1 MLQHVWKEAR
11 ERIGR
16 KKEEEEKRYLSNKLH
31 SLVNRLE
38 KEERKLYR
46 EVKKKRIDRE
56 EKNQKSEKKRIEKEN
71 FIRKFYPT

>member
-1 MLQHVWKEAR
+1 M
-11 ERIGR
+11 
-16 KKEEEEKRYLSNKLH
+16 
-31 SLVNRLE
+31 E

-56 EKNQKSEKKRIEKEN
+56 EKKQKSEKKRIEKEN